1 MGKIFCLM
9 GKSASGKDT
18 LYKKLL
24 EQKDLHLK
32 RVIPYT
38 TRPIRSGERDGDN
51 YFFRTLEEAAQMER
65 EGRVIEI
72 RNYHTV
78 HGLWRY
84 FTADDGQ
91 ICLDRYSYLMI
102 GTLEAYEKIRD
113 FFGAGAVIPLY
124 VWVDDGERL
133 FRALERERRQ
143 EHPRYAEMCR
153 RYLADEEDFASDRLR
168 QAGIEKTFEN
178 SGLESALKELSDY
191 IRENLEERQEA

>member
-153 RYLADEEDFASDRLR
+153 RYLADEEDFAPDRLR

>member
-1 MGKIFCLM
+1 
-9 GKSASGKDT
+9 
-18 LYKKLL
+18 
-24 EQKDLHLK
+24 
-32 RVIPYT
+32 
-38 TRPIRSGERDGDN
+38 
-51 YFFRTLEEAAQMER
+51 MER

>member
-1 MGKIFCLM
+1 M